1 MNDIDSLV
9 IKQGDD
15 KLHRWKT
22 WKPNTPFAPSID
34 LSIYV
39 DDISLDFTKTLL
51 DYIISNDLGDHL
63 NDAWKTYNIFDT
75 NLESLRSLREI
86 IWCMY
91 QDYCKSIDVESYPRD
106 EIWIRGWALRLEEGE
121 EVPVHSHSLHEN
133 TFVSGNMSL
142 TQNYTTTDYWIPLFS
157 LYHGSFKC
165 QNEPGRVALFPSWVQ
180 HSVQP
185 NQSGV
190 VRYSLAFDMFSKTT
204 FDYLEKNNSEDP
216 IISLS
221 VPL

>member
-1 MNDIDSLV
+1 MNDINNLV
-9 IKQGDD
+9 IKQGDN

-22 WKPNTPFAPSID
+22 WEPNTPFAPSID

-39 DDISLDFTKTLL
+39 DIISLDFTKTLL
-51 DYIISNDLGDHL
+51 DYIVSNNYGDHL
-63 NDAWKTYNIFDT
+63 DDAWKTYNIFDT
-75 NLESLRSLREI
+75 NVESLRTLREL

-91 QDYCKSIDVESYPRD
+91 REYCNSIDVESYPRD

-121 EVPVHSHSLHEN
+121 GVPVHSHSLHEN
-133 TFVSGNMSL
+133 TFVSGNISL
-142 TQNYTTTDYWIPLFS
+142 TKNNTTTDYWIPLFS
-157 LYHGSFKC
+157 LYHGSFRC
-165 QNEPGRVALFPSWVQ
+165 SNEPGKVALFPSWVQ
-180 HSVQP
+180 HSVQS
-185 NQSGV
+185 NQSGM

-204 FDYLEKNNSEDP
+204 FDYLKANNFEDP